1 VMRRNVISPG
11 MAARAWTAACA
22 EFATLT
28 AERNALRRELQWC
41 RETAALLDLLE
52 ARRERL
58 DAEAAARAAERERDW

>member
-1 VMRRNVISPG
+1 
-11 MAARAWTAACA
+11 
-22 EFATLT
+22 
-28 AERNALRRELQWC
+28 LQWC